1 MALFPSLV
9 MCVDYSRGKYF
20 DDYAPNI
27 IGNTRQLNLQRDL
40 LFYHLVPFHD
50 HQEEAF

>member
-9 MCVDYSRGKYF
+9 MWVDYSRGRYF
-20 DDYAPNI
+20 DDYAPNT
-27 IGNTRQLNLQRDL
+27 IGNTKQVSLQQDL
-40 LFYHLVPFHD
+40 LFHHLVPFHD